1 MHLPCRQQPRRVGV
15 VGAGYVAVEMAGI
28 LHAFGS
34 ETTLLFRG
42 ETVLRYGYDKC
53 ASSHNNEFLP
63 ELQNK

>member
-15 VGAGYVAVEMAGI
+15 VSAGYVAVEMAGI

-34 ETTLLFRG
+34 ETTRLFRG
-42 ETVLRYGYDKC
+42 ETVPRYDYDKC
-53 ASSHNNEFLP
+53 ASSHNEFSP